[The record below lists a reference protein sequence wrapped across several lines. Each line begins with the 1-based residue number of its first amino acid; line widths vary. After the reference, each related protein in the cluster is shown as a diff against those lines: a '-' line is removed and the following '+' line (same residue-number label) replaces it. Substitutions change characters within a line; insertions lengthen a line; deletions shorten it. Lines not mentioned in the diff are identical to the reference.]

1 MLQKSTGSTNNLFYQ
16 KRKEEAQ
23 MSKMNWKLFVLV
35 LTLSLMISLPM
46 MTARQAEAQK
56 VIKFGSLVPLQFK
69 EGLEIKKWN
78 DLFAKI
84 INEQGG
90 WLIGGQRYKVEF
102 YTYDVA
108 YWDQTKTL
116 AAVEKGIYQD
126 GVKIFTNDFG
136 DVPDLTALNA
146 NKNKVLV
153 LGVGF
158 GDDIVSTKYQYFF
171 RPFGGFFTSGTNYL
185 IGRDFYNKGART
197 TLACTMEGEMG
208 RIAAEQYTGA
218 EALAG
223 LKVLPPVF
231 FGADTVDYG
240 PIATKIK
247 SLNPDMVDF
256 VVSAGNQVVN
266 LASALK
272 DAGWKG
278 FIFPGAGINTTTLAN
293 IVKRVG
299 SWFDGTEM
307 LYFDPRGIPV
317 VAQNPEM
324 KALMDRYTKEYGE
337 FQTEGCAWVAG
348 WFSVKDAINAT
359 QSADPAVLKNYLEKG
374 TKGPLTLTGYSQLFA
389 RPDINQNRTTD
400 GGPPSGRGIIKNGKL
415 EYVGQI
421 TAKDQYLVT
430 IKYRK
435 LVDVYQK
442 YWDQYGKPNF
452 GSEKSTFDYADLK
465 K

>member
-1 MLQKSTGSTNNLFYQ
+1 
-16 KRKEEAQ
+16 

-35 LTLSLMISLPM
+35 LTLALVVSLPM
-46 MTARQAEAQK
+46 VTARQAEAQK

-78 DLFAKI
+78 DLFAKM

-90 WLIGGQRYKVEF
+90 WLVGGQRYKVEF

-185 IGRDFYNKGART
+185 IARDFYNKGART
-197 TLACTMEGEMG
+197 TLGCTMEGEMG

-256 VVSAGNQVVN
+256 VVSAGDMVVN
-266 LASALK
+266 LSTALK

-278 FIFPGAGINTTTLAN
+278 FIFPGAGINQTTLAN

-359 QSADPAVLKNYLEKG
+359 QSVDPSVLKNYLEKG

-389 RPDINQNRTTD
+389 RPDIKQYRTTD

-452 GSEKSTFDYADLK
+452 GSEKSTFDYADLTK
-465 K
+465 

>member
-1 MLQKSTGSTNNLFYQ
+1 MLQTSVGSTVNLFYQ
-16 KRKEEAQ
+16 RKEETD
-23 MSKMNWKLFVLV
+23 MSKMNWKFFVLV
-35 LTLSLMISLPM
+35 LALVVSLPM
-46 MTARQAEAQK
+46 MMAHRSEAQK
-56 VIKFGSLVPLQFK
+56 VLKFGSLVPLQFK

-185 IGRDFYNKGART
+185 IGRDFYNKGARS

-256 VVSAGNQVVN
+256 VVSAGDQVVN
-266 LASALK
+266 LATALK

-278 FIFPGAGINTTTLAN
+278 FIFPGAGINQTTLAN

-307 LYFDPRGIPV
+307 LYFDPRGTPV

-374 TKGPLTLTGYSQLFA
+374 TKGPLSLTGYSQLFA
-389 RPDINQNRTTD
+389 RPDIKQYRTTD

-435 LVDVYQK
+435 LVDVYQR

-452 GSEKSTFDYADLK
+452 GSEKSTFDYADLTK
-465 K
+465 

>member
-1 MLQKSTGSTNNLFYQ
+1 
-16 KRKEEAQ
+16 

>member
-1 MLQKSTGSTNNLFYQ
+1 
-16 KRKEEAQ
+16 
-23 MSKMNWKLFVLV
+23 MSKMTQKIFVMVSVLAILV
-35 LTLSLMISLPM
+35 SLPM

-56 VIKFGSLVPLQFK
+56 VLKLGSLVPLAFSK
-69 EGLEIKKWN
+69 EGVEIKKWN

-90 WLIGGQRYKVEF
+90 WLVGGQRYKVEF
-102 YTYDVA
+102 YTYDVG
-108 YWDQTKTL
+108 YWDQSKTL

-126 GVKIFTNDFG
+126 GVKIFTNSFG
-136 DVPDLTALNA
+136 DVPDLTALHCD
-146 NKNKVLV
+146 KNKVLV
-153 LGVGF
+153 MAVGF
-158 GDDIVSTKYQYFF
+158 GDAVVSTKYQYIF
-171 RPFGGFFTSGTNYL
+171 RPFGGFFTAGTNYL
-185 IGRDFYNKGART
+185 IARDFYKKGARS
-197 TLACTMEGEMG
+197 TLASTMEGEFG

-223 LKVLPPVF
+223 MKVLPPVF
-231 FGADTVDYG
+231 YGADTVDFG

-256 VVSAGNQVVN
+256 VVAAGDMVVN
-266 LASALK
+266 LATALK

-278 FIFPGAGINTTTLAN
+278 FIFPGAGINATTLAN

-307 LYFDPRGIPV
+307 LCFDPRDTPV

-337 FQTEGCAWVAG
+337 FQTEGCAWVSG
-348 WFSVKDAINAT
+348 WFSVKGAINAT
-359 QSADPAVLKNYLEKG
+359 QSVDTTVLKDYLG
-374 TKGPLTLTGYSQLFA
+374 NGPKPQLTLTGYSQLFA
-389 RPDINQNRTTD
+389 RPDIKQYRTVD
-400 GGPPSGRGIIKNGKL
+400 GGPPNGWGIVKNGKL
-415 EYVGQI
+415 EYLGQI
-421 TAKDQYLVT
+421 TAKDQYLIT

-442 YWDQYGKPNF
+442 YWDQYGKPDF
-452 GSEKSTFDYADLK
+452 GPEKSNFDFADLTK
-465 K
+465 

>member
-1 MLQKSTGSTNNLFYQ
+1 
-16 KRKEEAQ
+16 

-35 LTLSLMISLPM
+35 LTLVVSLPM
-46 MTARQAEAQK
+46 MMARQSEAQE
-56 VIKFGSLVPLQFK
+56 VLKFGSLVPLMIK

-78 DLFAKI
+78 ELFAKMI
-84 INEQGG
+84 TEQGG

-185 IGRDFYNKGART
+185 IGRDFYNKGARS

-256 VVSAGNQVVN
+256 VVSAGDQVVN
-266 LASALK
+266 LATALK

-278 FIFPGAGINTTTLAN
+278 FIFPGAGINQTTLAN

-307 LYFDPRGIPV
+307 LYFDPRGTPV

-374 TKGPLTLTGYSQLFA
+374 TKGPLSLTGYSQLFA
-389 RPDINQNRTTD
+389 RPDIKQYRTTD

-435 LVDVYQK
+435 LVDVYQR

-452 GSEKSTFDYADLK
+452 GSEKSTFDYADLTK
-465 K
+465 

>member
-1 MLQKSTGSTNNLFYQ
+1 
-16 KRKEEAQ
+16 

-35 LTLSLMISLPM
+35 LTLSLMVSLPM

-78 DLFAKI
+78 DLFAKMM
-84 INEQGG
+84 NEQGG
-90 WLIGGQRYKVEF
+90 WLVGGQRYKVEF

-116 AAVEKGIYQD
+116 SAVEKGIYQD

-185 IGRDFYNKGART
+185 IARDFYNKGART

-223 LKVLPPVF
+223 MKVLSPVF

-240 PIATKIK
+240 PVATKIK

-256 VVSAGNQVVN
+256 VVSAGDQVVN
-266 LASALK
+266 LATALK

-278 FIFPGAGINTTTLAN
+278 FIFPGAGINQTTLAN

-324 KALMDRYTKEYGE
+324 KALMDRYIKEYGE

-359 QSADPAVLKNYLEKG
+359 QSVDTTVLKNYLEKG

-389 RPDINQNRTTD
+389 RPDIKQYRTTD

-452 GSEKSTFDYADLK
+452 GSQKSTFDYADLTK
-465 K
+465 